1 MTVLT
6 VYPYGDS
13 VTISVPLLSKLALRT
28 QGSATY
34 AIQTN
39 APNIPATF
47 GAPVPF
53 ANGQV
58 VLGTFSAVTGIT
70 VSAGAYPVYYEVN
83 IAPAPALPVVQ
94 KAPTAKTISA
104 TLTALELWQKIIT
117 VNQAAAGSSAQQ
129 LPTCADL
136 DLLLT
141 DWVADD
147 SFDFSVI
154 NTSTVDAEDASITT
168 NTGWSLV
175 GNMDIPAYSAAG
187 SLNSSALFRARKT
200 AAATWTLYR
209 VG

>member
-6 VYPYGDS
+6 VYSDGDS
-13 VTISVPLLSKLALRT
+13 VNVTVPLLSKIALNT
-28 QGSATY
+28 LGKGAY

-39 APNIPATF
+39 APNIPANF
-47 GAPVPF
+47 AAPINF
-53 ANGQV
+53 TNGQV
-58 VLGTFSAVTGIT
+58 ILGTFSTPT
-70 VSAGAYPVYYEVN
+70 VVKIFAGAYPVYYEVN
-83 IAPAPALPVVQ
+83 TTPAPKLPIVQ
-94 KAPTAKTISA
+94 VAQVAKTISA
-104 TLTALELWQKIIT
+104 TLTALEIWQGLIT

-141 DWVADD
+141 DWIAND

-154 NTSTVDAEDASITT
+154 NVSTVDAEDASITT
-168 NTGWSLV
+168 NTGWTLT

-187 SLNSSALFRARKT
+187 SLNSSGRFRARKT

-209 VG
+209 IS